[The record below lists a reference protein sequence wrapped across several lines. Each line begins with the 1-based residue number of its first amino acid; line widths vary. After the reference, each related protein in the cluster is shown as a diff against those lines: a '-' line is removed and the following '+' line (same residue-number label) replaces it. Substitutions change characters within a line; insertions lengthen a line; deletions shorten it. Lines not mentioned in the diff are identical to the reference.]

1 MGVPYLDVYVGG
13 PHKVNSWQAFL
24 QSRMGVWCSQD
35 VPEKV
40 KQANKQAH
48 TPTNAKFTKQACFH
62 FSWSKTD
69 MSLGGGGTRL

>member
-13 PHKVNSWQAFL
+13 PHKVNSWLAFL
-24 QSRMGVWCSQD
+24 QSRMGASQD

-40 KQANKQAH
+40 KQTNKQAH
-48 TPTNAKFTKQACFH
+48 TPTNAQFTKQTCFH

-69 MSLGGGGTRL
+69 MSLGSSAARL